1 MNDIKK
7 LSACLLLEIHNVI
20 DESNGFMAFD
30 LIKLA
35 EKYNTSKA
43 IVQETFNYLVN
54 QDQIDLFTVRDDKRK
69 VGVIYKKDPRR
80 KNLLKY
86 YEELSK

>member
-20 DESNGFMAFD
+20 DESNGFIAFD

-43 IVQETFNYLVN
+43 IVKETFNYLVN
-54 QDQIDLFTVRDDKRK
+54 QDQIDLFTVQDDKRK
-69 VGVIYKKDPRR
+69 VGVIYKRDPRR
-80 KNLLKY
+80 KNLFKY
-86 YEELSK
+86 LERLSK

>member
-20 DESNGFMAFD
+20 DESNGFIAFD

-43 IVQETFNYLVN
+43 IVQETFNYLVK

-80 KNLLKY
+80 KRLLKHF
-86 YEELSK
+86 EELSK